1 MDGHLERQTSLHQLG
16 YVLRMVS
23 IDKALIRLWSPRCIT
38 NLTLPPGPAREGITV
53 VQYPTVV
60 QYTPKYTPEIE
71 GGIEF
76 DWAMAKALV
85 QL

>member
-23 IDKALIRLWSPRCIT
+23 IDEALIRLWSPRCIT
-38 NLTLPPGPAREGITV
+38 NFTLPPRPAREGTMTIV
-53 VQYPTVV
+53 HPYP
-60 QYTPKYTPEIE
+60 KCTPEIE